1 VKYVYLAASI
11 LIFLSGLY
19 CGSKFLPRHEVRTVS
34 VPVTT
39 VKTQTVTKVIERFPD
54 GKVVERYITQTIDK
68 TKTSPQP
75 KVPQYRAGVLI
86 RPDHKPDLGDTKIS
100 ASRRLMG
107 SVWADAQYD
116 LRHKEITLGLSYE
129 F

>member
-19 CGSKFLPRHEVRTVS
+19 CGSKFWSRTELREIP

-39 VKTQTVTKVIERFPD
+39 VKTQTVTKEIIKQANGTVIERL
-54 GKVVERYITQTIDK
+54 VTQTKDQV
-68 TKTSPQP
+68 KTSPQP
-75 KVPQYRAGVLI
+75 KPQYRLGALI
-86 RPDHKPDLGDTKIS
+86 RPDHKPDLSDIKIS

-129 F
+129 W